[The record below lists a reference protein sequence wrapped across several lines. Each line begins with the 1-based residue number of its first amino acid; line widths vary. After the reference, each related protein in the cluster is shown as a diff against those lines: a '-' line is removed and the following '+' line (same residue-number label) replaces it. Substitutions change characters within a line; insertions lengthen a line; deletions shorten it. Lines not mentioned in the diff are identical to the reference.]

1 MWMSVLI
8 QCTQATS
15 LFSHIM
21 VGGLDSV
28 DCLVDLY
35 KKKYF
40 LKYYY
45 IINEKMIYMYN
56 PF

>member
-1 MWMSVLI
+1 MSVLI

-35 KKKYF
+35 KKRYF

>member
-1 MWMSVLI
+1 MQLQGYISLLIWMSVLI

-35 KKKYF
+35 KKKVF
-40 LKYYY
+40 FKILLYY
-45 IINEKMIYMYN
+45 
-56 PF
+56 